1 MKELDIPFR
10 EPDIQS
16 AGSSDV
22 GNVSWQCPAFHPS
35 MALSDHYFACHTEDM
50 VQAVKSPACRPG
62 IVLGARVMGHTLLRF
77 MTDPDLMKRIREDFG
92 KEQ

>member
-1 MKELDIPFR
+1 
-10 EPDIQS
+10 
-16 AGSSDV
+16 
-22 GNVSWQCPAFHPS
+22 
-35 MALSDHYFACHTEDM
+35 M